1 MQLLK
6 KYLPIFDW
14 LPNYK
19 KKYLQGDLTA
29 GLTVGIM
36 LIPQGM
42 AYAMLAGLNPI
53 HGLYAVTVPIL
64 LYAIF
69 GTSRQLA
76 VGPVAMV
83 SLLTAA
89 GIGALGPSSPEQY
102 LLYALTLAFL
112 IGLIQ
117 FGMGILRFGFFVN
130 FLSHPVINGFTSAAA
145 IIIGLSQIKHLFGIE
160 LPRSEYVQ
168 DILVSIFHNI
178 GTLNWTA
185 FAIGIGGI
193 IIIKFGK
200 KIHKNLPT
208 PLLAVIFGILLV
220 WGFGLTENGVTVL
233 GEVPAGLPGLSSPSF
248 SMETWSLL
256 LPIAFTI
263 SLVSFAESFA
273 VAKIIQGKHKD
284 YKLDANQELIGL
296 GMANFGAAFFMG
308 YPVTGGF
315 SRTAVN
321 DQSGAKTALSS
332 IISVALIIIT
342 LLFLTE
348 LFFYLPNSI
357 LAAVVIVAVLG
368 LVDIKTPKI
377 LWQTDKTDF
386 FLLMI
391 TFISTLTLGIVV
403 GILIGIA
410 LSLGAVLYKASRPHM
425 AKLAQVPNT
434 NIYRNTDRFKD
445 LIENKDELFIR
456 IDGQIYFA
464 NINFIQKRIE
474 AWEKGKGDAL
484 KKVILNFE
492 SVISIDSSG
501 AHEIEEWILN
511 WHQKGIQVAIAGARG
526 PVRDVLAKWNIIEKL
541 GEEYIFVNMND
552 AVNYLNEGEKEG
564 SDFNKRKY
572 ALQNNVK
579 E

>member
-6 KYLPIFDW
+6 KYMPILDW

-19 KKYLQGDLTA
+19 KKNLSGDMSA
-29 GLTVGIM
+29 GITVGIM

-42 AYAMLAGLNPI
+42 AYAMLAGMNPI
-53 HGLYAVTVPIL
+53 HGLYAVTIPIL

-89 GIGALGPSSPEQY
+89 GIGALSPTSPEQY

-160 LPRSEYVQ
+160 LPRSEYLQ
-168 DILVSIFHNI
+168 DILVGIYHNI
-178 GTLNWTA
+178 SGINWTA

-200 KIHKNLPT
+200 KIHKSLPT
-208 PLLAVIFGILLV
+208 PLLAVVFGILLV
-220 WGFGLTENGVTVL
+220 WGLGLTANGVAVL
-233 GEVPAGLPGLSSPSF
+233 GEVPSGLPGLSTPSF
-248 SMETWSLL
+248 SMETWSIL
-256 LPIAFTI
+256 LPIAITI

-308 YPVTGGF
+308 LPVTGGF

-321 DQSGAKTALSS
+321 DQSGAKTALAS
-332 IISVALIIIT
+332 IISVVLIVIT

-348 LFFYLPNSI
+348 LFFYLPKSI
-357 LAAVVIVAVLG
+357 LAAVVIVAVSG
-368 LVDIKTPKI
+368 LIDFKTPKT
-377 LWQTDKTDF
+377 LWKADKTDF
-386 FLLMI
+386 LLLLI

-403 GILIGIA
+403 GILIGMA

-434 NIYRNTDRFKD
+434 NIYRNTSRFKD
-445 LIENKDELFIR
+445 LIEGKDELFVR

-464 NINFIQKRIE
+464 NISFIQKKIE
-474 AWEKGKGDAL
+474 AWEREKGNAL
-484 KKVILNFE
+484 SKVILNFE

-501 AHEIEEWILN
+501 AHEIEEWIHN
-511 WHQKGIQVAIAGARG
+511 WQKKGIQVAIAGARG
-526 PVRDVLAKWNIIEKL
+526 PVRDILVKWNMIEKL
-541 GEEYIFVNMND
+541 GEDYIFINMND
-552 AVNYLNEGEKEG
+552 AVQYLNKVEDDPTFDRK
-564 SDFNKRKY
+564 KY
-572 ALQNNVK
+572 ALQSNVN
-579 E
+579 

>member
-1 MQLLK
+1 MHLLK
-6 KYLPIFDW
+6 KYLPILDW

-19 KKYLQGDLTA
+19 KKNLQGDLSA

-42 AYAMLAGLNPI
+42 AYAMLAGLDPI
-53 HGLYAVTVPIL
+53 HGLYAVSIPIL

-89 GIGALGPSSPEQY
+89 GIGALNPSSPEQY

-160 LPRSEYVQ
+160 LPRSEYLQ
-168 DILVSIFHNI
+168 DIMVNIYHNI

-200 KIHKNLPT
+200 KIHKSLPT
-208 PLLAVIFGILLV
+208 PLLAVVFGILIV
-220 WGFGLTENGVTVL
+220 WGFGLTSKGVAVL
-233 GEVPAGLPGLSSPSF
+233 GEVPSGLPGLSSPSF
-248 SMETWSLL
+248 SMETWSIL
-256 LPIAFTI
+256 LPMAITI

-321 DQSGAKTALSS
+321 DQSGAKTALAS

-348 LFFYLPNSI
+348 MFFYLPKSI
-357 LAAVVIVAVLG
+357 LAAVVIVAVYG
-368 LVDIKTPKI
+368 LIDAKTPKQ
-377 LWQTDKTDF
+377 LWKTDKTDF
-386 FLLMI
+386 YLLMI
-391 TFISTLTLGIVV
+391 TFITTLTLGIVT
-403 GILIGIA
+403 GIIIGML
-410 LSLGAVLYKASRPHM
+410 LSLGAVLYKVSRPHM
-425 AKLAQVPNT
+425 AKLALVPNT
-434 NIYRNTDRFKD
+434 TIYRNTARFKE
-445 LIENKDELFIR
+445 LIENEDELFVR

-464 NINFIQKRIE
+464 NVSFIQKQIE
-474 AWEKGKGDAL
+474 AWEKEKGEAL
-484 KKVILNFE
+484 KKVVLNFE
-492 SVISIDSSG
+492 SVISLDSTG
-501 AHEIEEWILN
+501 AHEIEDWIRN
-511 WHQKGIQVAIAGARG
+511 WQLKGIQVAIAGARG
-526 PVRDVLAKWNIIEKL
+526 PVRDILVKWNIIDKI
-541 GEEYIFVNMND
+541 GREYIFINMND
-552 AVNYLNEGEKEG
+552 AVQFLNKNEEIAFF
-564 SDFNKRKY
+564 DKRKY

-579 E
+579 

>member
-1 MQLLK
+1 MHFLK
-6 KYLPIFDW
+6 KYLPILDW

-19 KKYLQGDLTA
+19 KKNLSGDLSA

-42 AYAMLAGLNPI
+42 AYAMLGGLDPI
-53 HGLYAVTVPIL
+53 HGLYAVTIPIL

-89 GIGALGPSSPEQY
+89 GIGALSPSSPEQY
-102 LLYALTLAFL
+102 LLYALTLAFM
-112 IGLIQ
+112 IGVIQ

-145 IIIGLSQIKHLFGIE
+145 IIIGLSQIQHLLGIN
-160 LPRSEYVQ
+160 LPRSEYLQ
-168 DILVSIFHNI
+168 DILVNI
-178 GTLNWTA
+178 VENISTTNWVA

-200 KIHKNLPT
+200 KIHKSLPT
-208 PLLAVIFGILLV
+208 PLLAVVFGILLV
-220 WGFGLTENGVTVL
+220 WGFGLTDYGVSIL
-233 GEVPAGLPGLSSPSF
+233 GEVPSGLPGVSSPSF
-248 SMETWSLL
+248 SMDTWSIL
-256 LPIAFTI
+256 LPIAVTI

-273 VAKIIQGKHKD
+273 VAKIIQGKHKN

-308 YPVTGGF
+308 LPVTGGF

-321 DQSGAKTALSS
+321 DQSGAKTALAS

-342 LLFLTE
+342 LLFLTD
-348 LFFYLPNSI
+348 LFFYLPKSI
-357 LAAVVIVAVLG
+357 LAAVVIVAVSG
-368 LVDIKTPKI
+368 LIDFKTPKL
-377 LWQTDKTDF
+377 LWKTDKTDF
-386 FLLMI
+386 LLLLI

-403 GILIGIA
+403 GILIGMA

-425 AKLAQVPNT
+425 AKLALVPNT
-434 NIYRNTDRFKD
+434 NIYRNTSRFKE
-445 LIENKDELFIR
+445 LVENKDELFIR

-464 NINFIQKRIE
+464 NVSFIQKRIE
-474 AWEKGKGDAL
+474 AWEIEKSEAL
-484 KKVILNFE
+484 KKVVLNFE

-511 WHQKGIQVAIAGARG
+511 WHRRGIQVAISGARG
-526 PVRDVLAKWNIIEKL
+526 PVRDILVKWNMIEKL
-541 GEEYIFVNMND
+541 GEEYVFINMSD
-552 AVNYLNEGEKEG
+552 AVSFLNKQEEK
-564 SDFNKRKY
+564 STFDKKKY
-572 ALQNNVK
+572 ALQSNVK
-579 E
+579 